1 MYARVITTQARL
13 GKSTDEQRRLIEDE
27 LLPLMQQQPGF
38 RGYLG
43 LADPVSGKFVGISM
57 WDSEGDNFDFGSQR
71 LAQEINAR
79 FQPLVTPGM
88 GSADG
93 LQVVINAMQPKGVI
107 RALPVPNRGFDAL
120 PKPTADILLAVGFVA
135 LATREAMTYDKW

>member
-13 GKSTDEQRRLIEDE
+13 GKNIDEQRRLIEEE
-27 LLPLMQQQPGF
+27 LLPLMQQQTGF

-43 LADPVSGKFVGISM
+43 LADAATGKFIGISL

-79 FQPLVTPGM
+79 FQPLVMPGM
-88 GSADG
+88 GGAEG
-93 LQVVINAMQPKGVI
+93 LHVVLNALQPK
-107 RALPVPNRGFDAL
+107 A
-120 PKPTADILLAVGFVA
+120 
-135 LATREAMTYDKW
+135 

>member
-1 MYARVITTQARL
+1 VYARVITTQARL
-13 GKSTDEQRRLIEDE
+13 GKTTDEQRRLIEEE

-43 LADPVSGKFVGISM
+43 LADPAGGKFVGISM

-88 GSADG
+88 GAADS
-93 LQVVINAMQPKGVI
+93 LQVVINALQPKG
-107 RALPVPNRGFDAL
+107 
-120 PKPTADILLAVGFVA
+120 
-135 LATREAMTYDKW
+135 